1 MKKLNEIVGITEE
14 PHLII
19 QEYHKTLDEWCED
32 MVLPDATKQSV
43 ISSQL
48 VLLPWGYRDSPKAF
62 TSYTIDF
69 YNYCKRNGM
78 NIEICCNDEDFSQL
92 ELCSVKVRLG
102 RILAPSAISGVL
114 IWNIVSGYIKEA
126 IDTIVKD
133 EVKVEKVIEPPAFQS
148 EPECSFSVI
157 VRDTTGN
164 YIEVKY
170 NGPVSGMEEAGNQIK
185 KIAGDGK

>member
-48 VLLPWGYRDSPKAF
+48 VLLPWGYRESPKAF

-126 IDTIVKD
+126 IYGEMNFETNNKISYEYIHYLRNHLRDSYGPGTCL
-133 EVKVEKVIEPPAFQS
+133 FQDCGQVQHHRQA
-148 EPECSFSVI
+148 E
-157 VRDTTGN
+157 
-164 YIEVKY
+164 
-170 NGPVSGMEEAGNQIK
+170 
-185 KIAGDGK
+185 